1 MKYPEWYEK
10 YVKGSSEAEAKEQAY
25 RNKAADREQFQK
37 YRAIFGN
44 KFPETFAKYQGLKYN
59 NPEKWQSFVDSKQDR
74 LDQMDFADMGR
85 LKERLGNK
93 EVRSWYLAHDVQI
106 PDMID
111 KSQPIEIQARQ
122 AFELR
127 NTFRTQARDLMKDQ
141 RLRAELDRDDKNKT
155 FEELLKHKIE
165 DKGLS
170 YAEALEDILA
180 SATKTRR
187 SVNESLG
194 LG

>member
-10 YVKGSSEAEAKEQAY
+10 YVKGRSEAEAKEQAY

-74 LDQMDFADMGR
+74 P
-85 LKERLGNK
+85 
-93 EVRSWYLAHDVQI
+93 HDAKI

-141 RLRAELDRDDKNKT
+141 RLRAELDRDDKNKA

>member
-10 YVKGSSEAEAKEQAY
+10 YVKGRSEAEAKEQAY

-93 EVRSWYLAHDVQI
+93 EVRSWYLAHDVKI

-127 NTFRTQARDLMKDQ
+127 KYVPHPGTRPDERSKASCGIRQ
-141 RLRAELDRDDKNKT
+141 RR
-155 FEELLKHKIE
+155 
-165 DKGLS
+165 
-170 YAEALEDILA
+170 
-180 SATKTRR
+180 
-187 SVNESLG
+187 
-194 LG
+194 

>member
-1 MKYPEWYEK
+1 
-10 YVKGSSEAEAKEQAY
+10 
-25 RNKAADREQFQK
+25 
-37 YRAIFGN
+37 
-44 KFPETFAKYQGLKYN
+44 
-59 NPEKWQSFVDSKQDR
+59 
-74 LDQMDFADMGR
+74 
-85 LKERLGNK
+85 
-93 EVRSWYLAHDVQI
+93 
-106 PDMID
+106 
-111 KSQPIEIQARQ
+111 
-122 AFELR
+122 
-127 NTFRTQARDLMKDQ
+127 MKDQ
-141 RLRAELDRDDKNKT
+141 RLRAELDRDDKNKA

>member
-1 MKYPEWYEK
+1 
-10 YVKGSSEAEAKEQAY
+10 
-25 RNKAADREQFQK
+25 
-37 YRAIFGN
+37 
-44 KFPETFAKYQGLKYN
+44 
-59 NPEKWQSFVDSKQDR
+59 
-74 LDQMDFADMGR
+74 MDFADMGR

-93 EVRSWYLAHDVQI
+93 EVRSWYLAHDAKI

-141 RLRAELDRDDKNKT
+141 RLRAELDRDDKNKA

>member
-10 YVKGSSEAEAKEQAY
+10 YVKGRSEAEAK
-25 RNKAADREQFQK
+25 
-37 YRAIFGN
+37 
-44 KFPETFAKYQGLKYN
+44 ETFAKYQGLKYN

-93 EVRSWYLAHDVQI
+93 EVRSWYLAHDAKI

-141 RLRAELDRDDKNKT
+141 RLRAELDRDDKNKA